1 MLAVVVGML
10 IVSAFTFLM
19 GFIMLG
25 AMLSAG
31 DSKPVIK
38 DGSVLRINLSGN
50 LQERVQANP
59 VSVFLGMS
67 GTEEQGLDNILK
79 SIKSPP
85 PTTKS
90 LASTLKAAY
99 SVPTW
104 PRWKKYVRH

>member
-1 MLAVVVGML
+1 MKTFFKQVLAVVVGML

-38 DGSVLRINLSGN
+38 NGSVLRIDLSGN
-50 LQERVQANP
+50 LQERVQENP
-59 VSVFLGMS
+59 VSASNSL
-67 GTEEQGLDNILK
+67 
-79 SIKSPP
+79 P

-104 PRWKKYVRH
+104 PRWKKYEKH